1 MSYKY
6 ETHLHTAESS
16 ACAVSKGAEYIKP
29 YIDAGYS
36 GLFVTDHFFGGNTA
50 IDRSLPW
57 RDKIEQYCRGYEN
70 ALNEAAKYQNFKVFF
85 GIEQTFDGDDYLIY
99 GPDKKWL
106 LSHPEIETMTHEDL
120 FDYANDLGWLI
131 VQAHPFR
138 QRHYIQAI
146 HIHFRHIHAIE
157 TYNASNHQIEN
168 DLAAAFAKAYNFP
181 TTCGSDIH
189 DAANV
194 TDGSLILRPMTFDTP
209 LKNVGDYIRRI
220 KDKIE

>member
-1 MSYKY
+1 MPYKY
-6 ETHLHTAESS
+6 ETHLHTAEAS
-16 ACAVSKGAEYIKP
+16 ACAKTKAADYIKP

-70 ALNEAAKYQNFKVFF
+70 ALNEAVKYPNFKVFF

-120 FDYANDLGWLI
+120 FDYANDLGWLV

-157 TYNASNHQIEN
+157 TYNAANQPIEN
-168 DLAAAFAKAYNFP
+168 DLAAAFAAAYHLP
-181 TTCGSDIH
+181 TTSGSDIH
-189 DAANV
+189 DVSDIVSAS
-194 TDGSLILRPMTFDTP
+194 GMTFNTP
-209 LKNVGDYIRRI
+209 LRSVHDYVRRV
-220 KDKIE
+220 KSKKISD

>member
-85 GIEQTFDGDDYLIY
+85 GIEQTFDGDDYLI
-99 GPDKKWL
+99 
-106 LSHPEIETMTHEDL
+106 
-120 FDYANDLGWLI
+120 
-131 VQAHPFR
+131 
-138 QRHYIQAI
+138 
-146 HIHFRHIHAIE
+146 
-157 TYNASNHQIEN
+157 
-168 DLAAAFAKAYNFP
+168 
-181 TTCGSDIH
+181 
-189 DAANV
+189 
-194 TDGSLILRPMTFDTP
+194 
-209 LKNVGDYIRRI
+209 
-220 KDKIE
+220 